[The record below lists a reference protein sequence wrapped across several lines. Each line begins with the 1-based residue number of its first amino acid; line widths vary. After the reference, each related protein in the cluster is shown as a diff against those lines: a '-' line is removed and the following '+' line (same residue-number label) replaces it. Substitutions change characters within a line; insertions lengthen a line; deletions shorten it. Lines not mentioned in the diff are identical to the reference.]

1 MTYRI
6 FAALAVL
13 LLSTISAPPLVAQRG
28 RGAVENA
35 EVRSAPRW
43 PDGRIRLDAPPGET
57 GIWYGPGGAV
67 PGLADWDANPNPHPF
82 PGRPKVSEVPFQP
95 WARALID
102 YRDVNQFEPHA
113 RCKPSGGMRQFVT
126 PYGNEIVEMRELER
140 VYIFDVGGPHS
151 FRVIYMD
158 GRDHPED
165 LTPSYYGHSIGHWEG
180 DTLVVDTL
188 GFNEKFWIDRRVTVH
203 TRQLRFIERFTRT
216 NFETIEY
223 EVTVDD
229 PGAYTEPWTS
239 GVYLRFEPDREM
251 FEYICQEQNQAA
263 DLMVGT
269 QVESYF
275 GNSPIAP

>member
-1 MTYRI
+1 MTHRI
-6 FAALAVL
+6 FGTLAVL
-13 LLSTISAPPLVAQRG
+13 LLSTICASPLLAQRG
-28 RGAVENA
+28 RGAVEDA
-35 EVRSAPRW
+35 AVRPAPRW

-158 GRDHPED
+158 GREHPED
-165 LTPSYYGHSIGHWEG
+165 LTPSYYGHSSGHWEG
-180 DTLVVDTL
+180 DTLVVDTV

-216 NFETIEY
+216 NYETIEY

-275 GNSPIAP
+275 GNSPIVP

>member
-1 MTYRI
+1 MTHRI
-6 FAALAVL
+6 FGTLAVL
-13 LLSTISAPPLVAQRG
+13 LLSTICAPPLMAQRG
-28 RGAVENA
+28 RGAVEDA
-35 EVRSAPRW
+35 EVRPAPRW

-67 PGLADWDANPNPHPF
+67 PGLADWDDNPNPHPF
-82 PGRPKVSEVPFQP
+82 PGRPKISEVPFQP

-113 RCKPSGGMRQFVT
+113 RCKPSGGIRQFVT

-165 LTPSYYGHSIGHWEG
+165 LMPSYYGHSIGHWEG

-216 NFETIEY
+216 DYETIEY